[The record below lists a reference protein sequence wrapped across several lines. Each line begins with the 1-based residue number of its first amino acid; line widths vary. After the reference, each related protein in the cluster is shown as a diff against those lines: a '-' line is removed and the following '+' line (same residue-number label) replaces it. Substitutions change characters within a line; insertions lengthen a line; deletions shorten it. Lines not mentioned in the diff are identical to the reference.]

1 MNKVSGF
8 VGGGSNLKDDVINPH
23 YGWFQYYNQGTDI
36 LFIGMKVIY
45 KFYVPVESNNLTT

>member
-1 MNKVSGF
+1 MNQVSGF